1 MTGRGSTETGSMA
14 PLGIGLFLLLLS
26 LLLTFIAASSM
37 FIFQKRLTNI
47 AESAALFLA
56 ENDSSIE
63 TYLEQMDISGFD
75 SLKLR
80 SNVLSDKKTVHVKAC
95 GVWAS
100 PSIGVLNLS
109 QKEICSH
116 ASARAGQ

>member
-1 MTGRGSTETGSMA
+1 MA
-14 PLGIGLFLLLLS
+14 PLGIGLFLLVLS

-47 AESAALFLA
+47 AESAALYLA
-56 ENDSSIE
+56 ANDASLE
-63 TYLEQMDISGFD
+63 TYLEQIDLSGID

-80 SNVLSDKKTVHVKAC
+80 SNVLSDKKTVRVKAC
-95 GVWAS
+95 GVWVS
-100 PSIGVLNLS
+100 PSIGVFNLS
-109 QKEICSH
+109 HNEICSH